1 MRLLQWILAGALA
14 LVTFSPSQAQIPYRP
29 LQRSPNWS
37 GILGQRNYPMS
48 RYQVPNYATPNYQ
61 PNYQQPGYP
70 MPMNQ
75 NDGRRLWVYGSQ
87 GEGSFRQLNDGSW
100 VESNY
105 SGQYY
110 YRELGRTQQ
119 FVDLFDANRNVFVRI
134 QDGMMFSHGM
144 GTYRWNPG
152 YVGHWE

>member
-1 MRLLQWILAGALA
+1 MRLLQGILAGAMV
-14 LVTFSPSQAQIPYRP
+14 LVTINPSQGQIPYRP
-29 LQRSPNWS
+29 LQRSPYWS

-48 RYQVPNYATPNYQ
+48 RYQAPNYSM

-75 NDGRRLWVYGSQ
+75 SDGRRLWVYGSQ
-87 GEGSFRQLNDGSW
+87 GEGSFRQMDNGSW

-110 YRELGRTQQ
+110 YRELGRTPR
-119 FVDLFDANRNVFVRI
+119 FVDLFDPNRNVFVRI
-134 QDGMMFSHGM
+134 QDEIMFSHGM
-144 GTYRWNPG
+144 GAYRWNPG
-152 YVGHWE
+152 YIGHWE